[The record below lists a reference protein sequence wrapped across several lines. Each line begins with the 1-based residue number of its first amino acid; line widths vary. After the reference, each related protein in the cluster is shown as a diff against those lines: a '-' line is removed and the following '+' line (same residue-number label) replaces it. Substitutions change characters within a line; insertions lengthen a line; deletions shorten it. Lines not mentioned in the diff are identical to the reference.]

1 MAKATGKQPAKRT
14 PRKTK
19 RAAPKPR
26 PKPAETMQPE
36 APIGEGIA
44 GNHAPRHGSVNQAEL
59 QAAMEESYRQLQSI
73 YTAFTQQYTDA
84 GTQYQKLS
92 EQGYVPEMADLYKE
106 FTETRGAEIAQEGL
120 QLAIRY
126 AASAQALSK
135 RYTDELFQFL
145 NSRGITGYASDTGF
159 EPQSASISLTGA
171 AGNTLSASFDV
182 ENSTATS
189 VSPRVTTTPVLDED
203 GAAVEGAMID
213 VVPELI
219 NLAPGQKQLVKIMI
233 PLDADLYRAG
243 HSYSSALVIVGL
255 GQARNQLIS
264 LEIDV
269 T

>member
-1 MAKATGKQPAKRT
+1 MAKTTRKQPAKKPT
-14 PRKTK
+14 RKAK
-19 RAAPKPR
+19 RSAPKP
-26 PKPAETMQPE
+26 KPAPTESSKKPTKIENDNPSLQP
-36 APIGEGIA
+36 ARSGKDG
-44 GNHAPRHGSVNQAEL
+44 QADR

-92 EQGYVPEMADLYKE
+92 EQGYAPELADLYKE

-126 AASAQALSK
+126 AASAQVLSK
-135 RYTDELFQFL
+135 RYTDELFHFL
-145 NSRGITGYASDTGF
+145 NTRGMNGYLTDPAPD
-159 EPQSASISLTGA
+159 PKAASISLSGA
-171 AGNTLSASFDV
+171 AGTTLSASFDV

-189 VSPRVTTTPVLDED
+189 VSPRVSTTPVLDD
-203 GAAVEGAMID
+203 SGTALEGAMID

-219 NLAPGQKQLVKIMI
+219 NLAPGQKQTVKVMI
-233 PLDADLYRAG
+233 PLDADLYREG
-243 HSYSSALVIVGL
+243 VCYSTALVIVGL

-264 LEIDV
+264 CQIDV